1 MRRAFFLLALPL
13 LHLAA
18 PAPPTD
24 IDDLIAA
31 QLVAASA
38 AELDANVDPRARFRH
53 VRGPCGRGVGACVLG
68 HCCSAR
74 GTCSLSPWACGP
86 LCQPAYSGRGSPC
99 QGGGVARPPPPA
111 SLPVAAGPGAPCGA
125 YIASCPSNTCC
136 TRLGACALAGS
147 GLCAEQRNTTHSTH
161 PVIRRQR
168 LVASHAHVAPDG
180 VDRVAAVVN
189 GRTPGPAVWV
199 DAGDTTVVEY
209 VNALPSPSSL
219 HWHGV
224 RVGEDARGTGVASDG
239 AAGVTQRPVSA
250 AVEGAATA
258 AGGPP
263 VFLYS
268 IAPPDP
274 GTYWW
279 HAHAGVQYVDGVRGA
294 LVVRGEGDGRRKADT
309 IVFVADW
316 YRAPAAA
323 FLPKLTGAG
332 NPAGNEPVP
341 SSVTING
348 VAAGAAACV
357 SAPNATCPPPPP
369 VLRSAPAACS
379 SADPLPLLRFI
390 NGGGMAPVAVHF
402 VRPGGVKPH
411 VFVVA
416 ADGVPTARTR
426 VTRPLRLA
434 VGQRLDVEVCTPVKE
449 GDSMAA
455 SAPAWVVVVM
465 DSSLFDATPSS
476 PSALAV
482 LDFDGSGRAPS
493 MPPIFDASAPGSVPP
508 LPPPGGT
515 ALTPPPPRADVTHT
529 LTIES
534 KTDGA
539 DAAAMYV
546 NGVSHK
552 PHAVDGAHDEPGDSF
567 PSLLE
572 RIAGNPEGVGLPPDP
587 PPPAAASSPDVAPPH
602 DARAGWHIVR
612 VPLGSVVDLI
622 FNNRDA
628 NDHPIHVHGAAFWV
642 LDAGGTDAGDYV
654 VGRGGRS
661 SDDSTTTTAIVAR
674 DTATVAPRSHAR
686 LRLVAAA
693 PGPWYVHCHV
703 VWHEKMGLAFV
714 LLVE

>member
-1 MRRAFFLLALPL
+1 M
-13 LHLAA
+13 
-18 PAPPTD
+18 
-24 IDDLIAA
+24 
-31 QLVAASA
+31 AASA
-38 AELDANVDPRARFRH
+38 SSLDANVDPRARFRH

-74 GTCSLSPWACGP
+74 GTCGLSPWACGP

-99 QGGGVARPPPPA
+99 HGGGVVRAPPP
-111 SLPVAAGPGAPCGA
+111 STLPVAAGPGAPCGA
-125 YIASCPSNTCC
+125 YIAACPSHTCC

-147 GLCAEQRNTTHSTH
+147 GLCAGVNTTRPSSL
-161 PVIRRQR
+161 VRRHR

-180 VDRVAAVVN
+180 VDRIASVVN

-209 VNALPSPSSL
+209 VNALPTPSSL

-224 RVGEDARGTGVASDG
+224 RVGEDVGGIGVASDG
-239 AAGVTQRPVSA
+239 AVGVTQRPVSA
-250 AVEGAATA
+250 AVNGAATT

-263 VFLYS
+263 VFLYNV
-268 IAPPDP
+268 APTDP

-279 HAHAGVQYVDGVRGA
+279 HAHSGVQYVDGVRGA
-294 LVVRGEGDGRRKADT
+294 LVVRGKGDGRRKADT
-309 IVFVADW
+309 VVFIADW

-348 VAAGAAACV
+348 VAVREAVCV
-357 SAPNATCPPPPP
+357 ATTNTTCPPPPP

-402 VRPGGVKPH
+402 IRPGGPKLH
-411 VFVVA
+411 TFVVA

-434 VGQRLDVEVCTPVKE
+434 VGQRLDVEVCTPTKQ
-449 GDSMAA
+449 GDRSLDA
-455 SAPAWVVVVM
+455 SAPAWVVAVM

-476 PSALAV
+476 PSGLAV
-482 LDFDGSGRAPS
+482 LDFDGNGKAPS
-493 MPPIFDASAPGSVPP
+493 SPPICDAAAPGSVPP
-508 LPPPGGT
+508 LPPPGGA
-515 ALTPPPPRADVTHT
+515 ALAPPPPHADVTHT

-539 DAAAMYV
+539 DAAALYV
-546 NGVSHK
+546 NGVSHQ
-552 PHAVDGAHDEPGDSF
+552 PAAVDGAHDEPGDSF

-572 RIAGNPEGVGLPPDP
+572 RLAGNPESVGLPDDP
-587 PPPAAASSPDVAPPH
+587 PPPAAASSQGVAPPR
-602 DARAGWHIVR
+602 DARAGWNIVR

-642 LDAGGTDAGDYV
+642 LDAGAPDAGDYV
-654 VGRGGRS
+654 VAKGKDGDGL
-661 SDDSTTTTAIVAR
+661 TTTAIVAR

-703 VWHEKMGLAFV
+703 AWHEATGLAFV
-714 LLVE
+714 MLVK